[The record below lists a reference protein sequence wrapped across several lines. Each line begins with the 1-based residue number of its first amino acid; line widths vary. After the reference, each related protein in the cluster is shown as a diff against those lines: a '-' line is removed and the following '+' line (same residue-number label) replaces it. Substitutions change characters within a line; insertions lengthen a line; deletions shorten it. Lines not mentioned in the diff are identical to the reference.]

1 MQQKTGYTYNLKVI
15 SDKHSRKT
23 LKYEEF
29 RVIADILGYNNRT
42 CKKEPLNF
50 VCIDFSTQLTAS
62 CINISAS
69 FKPYGYF
76 FTGMFH

>member
-29 RVIADILGYNNRT
+29 RVIDILGYNIELV
-42 CKKEPLNF
+42 KK
-50 VCIDFSTQLTAS
+50 S
-62 CINISAS
+62 
-69 FKPYGYF
+69 
-76 FTGMFH
+76 H

>member
-29 RVIADILGYNNRT
+29 RVIADMLGYNIELV
-42 CKKEPLNF
+42 KK
-50 VCIDFSTQLTAS
+50 S
-62 CINISAS
+62 
-69 FKPYGYF
+69 
-76 FTGMFH
+76 H

>member
-29 RVIADILGYNNRT
+29 RVIADILYNIELV
-42 CKKEPLNF
+42 KK
-50 VCIDFSTQLTAS
+50 S
-62 CINISAS
+62 
-69 FKPYGYF
+69 
-76 FTGMFH
+76 H

>member
-29 RVIADILGYNNRT
+29 RVIAGYSWLQYRT

-50 VCIDFSTQLTAS
+50 VCIDFATQLTAS

-76 FTGMFH
+76 FTGMLH

>member
-29 RVIADILGYNNRT
+29 RVIADILGYNNIELV
-42 CKKEPLNF
+42 KK
-50 VCIDFSTQLTAS
+50 S
-62 CINISAS
+62 
-69 FKPYGYF
+69 
-76 FTGMFH
+76 H

>member
-29 RVIADILGYNNRT
+29 RVIADILGYNIELV
-42 CKKEPLNF
+42 KKPLNF
-50 VCIDFSTQLTAS
+50 VCIDFATQLTAS

>member
-29 RVIADILGYNNRT
+29 RVIAYILGGYNIELV
-42 CKKEPLNF
+42 KKN
-50 VCIDFSTQLTAS
+50 
-62 CINISAS
+62 
-69 FKPYGYF
+69 
-76 FTGMFH
+76 H

>member
-29 RVIADILGYNNRT
+29 RVIAGYNIELV
-42 CKKEPLNF
+42 EPLNF
-50 VCIDFSTQLTAS
+50 VCIDFATQLTAS

>member
-29 RVIADILGYNNRT
+29 RVIVYILGYNIELVKRAIKL
-42 CKKEPLNF
+42 CL
-50 VCIDFSTQLTAS
+50 
-62 CINISAS
+62 
-69 FKPYGYF
+69 
-76 FTGMFH
+76 H

>member
-29 RVIADILGYNNRT
+29 RVIADYNIELVKRAIKL
-42 CKKEPLNF
+42 CL
-50 VCIDFSTQLTAS
+50 
-62 CINISAS
+62 
-69 FKPYGYF
+69 
-76 FTGMFH
+76 H

>member
-29 RVIADILGYNNRT
+29 KVIADILGYNIELV
-42 CKKEPLNF
+42 KKSHYTLSALTLPLN
-50 VCIDFSTQLTAS
+50 
-62 CINISAS
+62 
-69 FKPYGYF
+69 
-76 FTGMFH
+76 